1 MKKIIA
7 TGLAAGLGV
16 AAASAKVE
24 FEKPVRL
31 VGGDE
36 LIKVEKPGYAAPCLA
51 DLDGDGKKDLLVGQF
66 SKGKIKVYPG
76 LGSGK
81 FGKGDWLRIG
91 EEIAQ
96 VPGVW

>member
-1 MKKIIA
+1 MKTIIA
-7 TGLAAGLGV
+7 SGLACGLSVAGV
-16 AAASAKVE
+16 WAEVE

-36 LIKVEKPGYAAPCLA
+36 LIKVESPGYAAPCLA
-51 DLDGDGKKDLLVGQF
+51 DLDGDGVKDLLVGQF
-66 SKGKIKVYPG
+66 RKGKIKVYPG
-76 LGSGK
+76 KGEGK

-91 EEIAQ
+91 DEIAE

>member
-1 MKKIIA
+1 MNKIIA
-7 TGLAAGLGV
+7 SGLACGLSMVG
-16 AAASAKVE
+16 AAAKVE

-36 LIKVEKPGYAAPCLA
+36 LIKVEKPGYAAPSLA

-66 SKGKIKVYPG
+66 NKGKIKIYPG
-76 LGSGK
+76 VGGGK

-91 EEIAQ
+91 DEIAE